1 MMRRAAQLLLCIFS
15 ARVAAETPGHL
26 RGARAQDAT
35 CPDKCDGVIRCFYD
49 PTCSEPGAP
58 QGCNAGGKGQNC
70 RFCGNGGGDIECP
83 SPAPPATCPEK
94 CDGVTRCFYDP
105 TCSEPG
111 APQGC
116 NAGGKGQNCR
126 FCGNRG
132 GDIECPSP
140 APNATMQHQ
149 RLQAGDGC
157 PYFDGFDVQ
166 GKVCPWEYGGDY
178 KGTASCGGSISEG
191 WTCSLWHGIPTG
203 SGVDLQAYVDSVHGA
218 GYCAKNPSGDPC
230 VGWGIYGPGCTC

>member
-1 MMRRAAQLLLCIFS
+1 MGQLLLCIFS

-70 RFCGNGGGDIECP
+70 RFCGNGGGDVECP
-83 SPAPPATCPEK
+83 GPLSSSAPSATCPDKCDGVTRCFCGNGGGDVECPGTLTSSAPCPDK

-126 FCGNRG
+126 FCGNGG
-132 GDIECPSP
+132 GDVECPGP
-140 APNATMQHQ
+140 APNATMQASAGKLG
-149 RLQAGDGC
+149 RL
-157 PYFDGFDVQ
+157 
-166 GKVCPWEYGGDY
+166 
-178 KGTASCGGSISEG
+178 
-191 WTCSLWHGIPTG
+191 
-203 SGVDLQAYVDSVHGA
+203 
-218 GYCAKNPSGDPC
+218 
-230 VGWGIYGPGCTC
+230 